1 MLAAVRLVE
10 PLVINNSAQLVLLIV
25 AVLVV
30 VLVGQCWCYCAS
42 VLVAVL
48 RCAFLGSA
56 LWVEFNATLG
66 NRSACCIWIHI
77 VVLSRLCC
85 SW

>member
-1 MLAAVRLVE
+1 MPFAAQEMKNVDLAVTLAAVRLVE

-48 RCAFLGSA
+48 RCAFLGSS
-56 LWVEFNATLG
+56 L
-66 NRSACCIWIHI
+66 
-77 VVLSRLCC
+77 
-85 SW
+85 